1 MVDRSGDP
9 EETIEHQRP
18 RPEGTRSWRRTL
30 YAVWIA
36 QTLAIIGFSLRV
48 PFLPFFLKDLGA
60 DSADQAAIWSGL
72 INAGGA
78 GVMAITAPIWGVVS
92 DRYGR
97 KPMVLRSMFAATMTV
112 GLMGFATAPWQLLV
126 LRFIEGAFTGTV
138 TASTALV
145 AASAPKERLG
155 YSLGLV
161 QTAVF
166 SGASLGPLFGGLLA
180 EQIGYRPTFAVSAA
194 MLGSAGLIVLFF
206 VQEQFSPAPRRME
219 RGWRAFRAST
229 GWLMNSLMLTII
241 GVMICVRLASSV
253 TQPFIPLFIE
263 TIEPVITDQ
272 RSSLLAGL
280 AFGLLGFTSAISSIW
295 LGRLGDR
302 RGHRPVLFWSTLFA
316 GLLYLPM
323 ALVQE
328 PWQLI
333 ALLGCFGVAAGGLIP
348 SANAIAANTTPP
360 ERRGVLYGV
369 LAAAASIGGFV
380 GPLGGAAIA
389 ATFGFRMTFVVT
401 GVLLLGLAVVAARVF
416 GGAVVRRSAARQA
429 SIG

>member
-1 MVDRSGDP
+1 MADTPVAS
-9 EETIEHQRP
+9 IEHHQSLH
-18 RPEGTRSWRRTL
+18 SWKRTL

-36 QTLAIIGFSLRV
+36 QMLAIIGFSLRV
-48 PFLPFFLKDLGA
+48 PFLPFYLKDLGA
-60 DSADQAAIWSGL
+60 DSADQAAVWSGL

-97 KPMVLRSMFAATMTV
+97 KPMVLRSMFAATITV

-126 LRFIEGAFTGTV
+126 LRFVEGAFTGTV

-180 EQIGYRPTFAVSAA
+180 AQLGYRPTFAISAA

-206 VQEQFSPAPRRME
+206 VQEQFTPVPRGPE
-219 RGWRAFRAST
+219 RGWHAFRAST
-229 GWLMNSLMLTII
+229 GWMMSSLMLTMI
-241 GVMICVRLASSV
+241 GVMICVRLGSSI

-263 TIEPVITDQ
+263 TIEPVVSDQ

-280 AFGLLGFTSAISSIW
+280 AFGLLGLTSAISSIW

-302 RGHRPVLFWSTLFA
+302 RGHRPVLFWCALGA

-323 ALVQE
+323 ALVQA

-333 ALLGCFGVAAGGLIP
+333 LLLGCYGVAAGGLIP
-348 SANAIAANTTPP
+348 SANAIAANATPP

-369 LAAAASIGGFV
+369 LAAAASIGGFI
-380 GPLGGAAIA
+380 GPLGGAALA
-389 ATFGFRMTFVVT
+389 ASFGFRITFAVT
-401 GVLLLGLAVVAARVF
+401 GVLLLGLAFVVARVF
-416 GGAVVRRSAARQA
+416 GRSFARRSAAQV
-429 SIG
+429 SSVG

>member
-1 MVDRSGDP
+1 MVVTP
-9 EETIEHQRP
+9 EETIDHHQP
-18 RPEGTRSWRRTL
+18 LPSWKRTL

-48 PFLPFFLKDLGA
+48 PFLPFYLQDLGA
-60 DSADQAAIWSGL
+60 DSADQAAVWSGL

-97 KPMVLRSMFAATMTV
+97 KPMLLRSMFAATITV

-180 EQIGYRPTFAVSAA
+180 AQLGYRPTFLIAAA

-206 VQEQFSPAPRRME
+206 VQEQFTPVPRGAE
-219 RGWRAFRAST
+219 RGLRAFRAST
-229 GWLMNSLMLTII
+229 SWLMSSLMLTMI
-241 GVMICVRLASSV
+241 GVMICVRLASSI

-263 TIEPVITDQ
+263 SIEPVISDQ

-280 AFGLLGFTSAISSIW
+280 AFGVLGLTSAISSIW
-295 LGRLGDR
+295 FGKLGDR
-302 RGHRPVLFWSTLFA
+302 RGHRPVLFWCALGA

-323 ALVQE
+323 ALVQA

-333 ALLGCFGVAAGGLIP
+333 VLQGCFGVAAGGLIP
-348 SANAIAANTTPP
+348 SANAIAANATPP

-369 LAAAASIGGFV
+369 LAAAASIGGFI
-380 GPLGGAAIA
+380 GPLSGAAL
-389 ATFGFRMTFVVT
+389 ATAFGFRITFAVT
-401 GVLLLGLAVVAARVF
+401 GMLLLGLAVVAARVF
-416 GGAVVRRSAARQA
+416 GRSFAKRSAAQVSSA
-429 SIG
+429 G